1 MAEFIDEKSPKAK
14 GKRLSTL
21 EISRIEDITPEPEP
35 ESEEESIGEE
45 TEGEER
51 NAGDSAL
58 AGAEQTKEEQ
68 QPQAATGD
76 TVISVEDVPM
86 TITTHSQDSA
96 REENENDSQLSLF

>member
-1 MAEFIDEKSPKAK
+1 MMLALTLALGCLTGCGSKEQPAANDAPAAEE
-14 GKRLSTL
+14 
-21 EISRIEDITPEPEP
+21 
-35 ESEEESIGEE
+35 
-45 TEGEER
+45 
-51 NAGDSAL
+51 
-58 AGAEQTKEEQ
+58 TKEEQ